1 MNATLYRLEATR
13 LLRTHTLLLL
23 VLAFTAFGA
32 VGPLL
37 LYFVEDLVRLADPR
51 GELAGTGLVLP
62 ETTAAEALGSHVEL
76 VAPLGVLLVVL
87 VAATALA
94 LDASP
99 GRSAFYRSRVRGTA
113 RLILPRVALPALAAV
128 FAHLVGALV
137 AWACTALLFDA
148 PPLPAVLAGALLG
161 GAYMTFAVAVV
172 ALSSA
177 LVRNTLAAVGLAVLV
192 LVVLAGVG
200 SLPFLAE
207 WSPGALLRGLV
218 LPAAGTPL
226 TDLLPAVATTAVLTA
241 GALALALNR
250 SAARE
255 V

>member
-23 VLAFTAFGA
+23 VLAFAAFGA

-37 LYFVEDLVRLADPR
+37 VHFVEDLVRLADPQ
-51 GELAGTGLVLP
+51 GELAGTDLGLP
-62 ETTAAEALGSHVEL
+62 EMTAAEALGSHVEL

-87 VAATALA
+87 VAATALT

-99 GRSAFYRSRVRGTA
+99 GRSVFYRSRVRGTA

-137 AWACTALLFDA
+137 AWGTTALLFGA
-148 PPLPAVLAGALLG
+148 PPLAAVLAGALLG
-161 GAYMTFAVAVV
+161 GVYMAFAVAVV

-192 LVVLAGVG
+192 LVVFAGVG
-200 SLPFLAE
+200 SLPFLAG
-207 WSPGALLRGLV
+207 WSPGALLQGLV
-218 LPAAGTPL
+218 LPAAGMPL

-241 GALALALNR
+241 GVLALALNR